1 MTNFKK
7 NLALI
12 VIAETQLDGDLKITN
27 NVFSAKIV
35 DNLMF
40 GN

>member
-1 MTNFKK
+1 MKNFKK

-12 VIAETQLDGDLKITN
+12 VVAETQLDGDLKITN
-27 NVFSAKIV
+27 NDFSAKIV
-35 DNLMF
+35 NKHLF